1 MNYFKIKIFILLV
14 SIIAFLVLFDLLL
27 FPLPQKGRRRARR
40 GAGRKVGGTGY
51 TYRCASGNIALT
63 ALWCINLMDYYKITI
78 PNSPKWHEHANVYVR
93 KAKYNS
99 ASKLC
104 LVNV

>member
-27 FPLPQKGRRRARR
+27 FPLPQKGRRRARM

-78 PNSPKWHEHANVYVR
+78 PNSPKWHVR
-93 KAKYNS
+93 KTKYNS

-104 LVNV
+104 LINV